1 MMKKRI
7 YRSAAVLSAVV
18 LTLAAC
24 SNNGND
30 DNGGNKVGSN
40 INLPSQLADSF
51 FVLVAAVTAT
61 SPEDTEA
68 RDTDSVKATTP
79 EDADSTSLGS

>member
-7 YRSAAVLSAVV
+7 YRSVAVLSAVV

-30 DNGGNKVGSN
+30 DNDGNKVGN
-40 INLPSQLADSF
+40 INVPSQLADSF
-51 FVLVAAVTAT
+51 FVLVAALTAT
-61 SPEDTEA
+61 TPDDTEA

-79 EDADSTSLGS
+79 EDADTTSLGS